1 MTVLQSD
8 QESTPSGDAVAGVL
22 GTARRA
28 QVLREVI
35 GDADARDQAAEV
47 RERTA
52 EARSDAAALRAEH
65 GVRDDG
71 LDESDRADAA
81 VDRWWAGADRD
92 ASAVDRDTLRRGDE
106 G

>member
-1 MTVLQSD
+1 MLQSD
-8 QESTPSGDAVAGVL
+8 QESTPSGDNATLVL
-22 GTARRA
+22 ATARA

-35 GDADARDQAAEV
+35 DDADARDQAAEV

-92 ASAVDRDTLRRGDE
+92 ASAIDRDTLRRGDE